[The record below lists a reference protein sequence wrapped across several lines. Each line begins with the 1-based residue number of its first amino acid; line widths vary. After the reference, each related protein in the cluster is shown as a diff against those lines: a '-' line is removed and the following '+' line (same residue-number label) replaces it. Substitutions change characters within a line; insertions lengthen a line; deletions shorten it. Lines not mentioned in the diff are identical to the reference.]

1 MESTEKKEALM
12 RIKAASKNELYR
24 KLFDQYGT
32 DYYYVVDES
41 VKRNIPFF
49 WKKDYE
55 MLVAFPE
62 EKQEEVNEGTAQ
74 FHEQL
79 MDVVND
85 PSEQIVKA
93 NGIQSVLHNLENVTT
108 SMSYAAMQT
117 GNSEEWARKKE
128 KILKLFEQGI
138 VVVKPMKET
147 EVTKVTKKKKV
158 VKQVV
163 PVKKEE
169 VVPKKENQESVPFI
183 IQKVI
188 RMLEQNDVEQYFIHA
203 YAEKLKIKFENATM
217 ITEEEVIR
225 YILEDMKSH
234 FNTENVFE
242 KEVQT
247 IALIGPTGV
256 GKTTTLAK
264 MAWQFHDKKKTV
276 GFITTD
282 HSRIGTVQQLQDN
295 VKTIGSEVIAVRD
308 EAAMTRAL
316 TYFKEEARVDYILID
331 TAGKNYRTSETV
343 EEMIETMGQVEPDYI
358 CLTLSASMKSKDMIE
373 IITNFKD
380 IHIDGIVFTKFDE
393 TASSGELLK
402 IPAVSSAPIVLMTD
416 GQDIKKNIH
425 IATAEHL
432 AKQMLQTS

>member
-1 MESTEKKEALM
+1 MERTEKKEALK

-24 KLFDQYGT
+24 KLFEQYGT

-41 VKRNIPFF
+41 VKRSVPFF
-49 WKKDYE
+49 WKKKYE

-62 EKQEEVNEGTAQ
+62 DKKSEESMEAPEFHAQLMGMVNE
-74 FHEQL
+74 
-79 MDVVND
+79 
-85 PSEQIVKA
+85 PSEEIVRA
-93 NGIQSVLHNLENVTT
+93 NHIQSVLHNLEHTT
-108 SMSYAAMQT
+108 SSISYVAIQT
-117 GNSEEWARKKE
+117 GNSEELAQKKQ
-128 KILKLFEQGI
+128 KLLKLFQQGI
-138 VVVKPMKET
+138 T
-147 EVTKVTKKKKV
+147 V
-158 VKQVV
+158 VKQTERTAPPKENKLGSMQVVAESKKEV
-163 PVKKEE
+163 PVQQEE
-169 VVPKKENQESVPFI
+169 QQSVPFI

-188 RMLEQNDVEQYFIHA
+188 RMLEQSDVEQYFIRA
-203 YAEKLKIKFENATM
+203 YAEKLKVKFENATM
-217 ITEEEVIR
+217 ITEEEVIEF
-225 YILEDMKSH
+225 ILEDMRTH
-234 FNTENVFE
+234 FHTENVFE
-242 KEVQT
+242 KDVQT

-264 MAWQFHDKKKTV
+264 IAWQLHGQKKTV

-295 VKTIGSEVIAVRD
+295 VKTIGAEVIAVQG

-343 EEMIETMGQVEPDYI
+343 EEMIETMKQVEPDYI

-402 IPAVSSAPIVLMTD
+402 IPAVSSAPIVFMTD
-416 GQDIKKNIH
+416 GQDVKQHIH